1 MRVSKDRL
9 NQIKKKYNVDTL
21 WSWSRI
27 NSFHSD
33 PYSYYLNYVL
43 HKPQTIKDSIYGFEG
58 GECHDII
65 ERFYNNEIK
74 FGAQTVIKCDLKIIK
89 HVVVD
94 KTNNLTKE
102 TKEYIVTFVHS
113 WEDSETFQR
122 YSKRY
127 KKLKYD
133 QRQQT
138 LDFNFDE

>member
-74 FGAQTVIKCDLKIIK
+74 YEDMIG
-89 HVVVD
+89 
-94 KTNNLTKE
+94 
-102 TKEYIVTFVHS
+102 EYEKVLLDIES
-113 WEDSETFQR
+113 
-122 YSKRY
+122 
-127 KKLKYD
+127 KKLKYNKTD
-133 QRQQT
+133 ADKNKAEGEAMDISHGIPFARPMKIYAGDYDDVADAAIIII
-138 LDFNFDE
+138 LSL